1 MRKLLFRA
9 VVLVTLLLGIQ
20 MGASA
25 QWTWTPQTGRW
36 VNIKRMPKET
46 AELQIE
52 YARSLMMQGH
62 NDRALKETEKFQN
75 FYGKSELADQN
86 QFLRGEIKLAQGENS
101 EAAKEFQKVV
111 TSYPASPLYE
121 KVIAKQYEIGDKLYE
136 QGNKRMAKR
145 WAFARKRPFKRAIEV
160 YTMVINNQPFTEAAA
175 EAQYKV
181 GLCHHTRKEY
191 VQAAFEYKRVIED
204 YSASDWVDDA
214 CFGLAKCYYDSA
226 RPADYDQAPSQLAI
240 DAIDD
245 FTHRFPEDARV
256 KDLGDKRTKM
266 RETIALQRLQTAQY
280 YEKRRD
286 YKGAR
291 VYYQLVVDSF
301 SDTPS
306 AEMARKWLSD
316 NPVKEVR
323 AQDRILKGT
332 SKSS

>member
-9 VVLVTLLLGIQ
+9 VVLGTLLLGIQ
-20 MGASA
+20 MGAMA

-36 VNIKRMPKET
+36 VNTKRMPKET

-52 YARSLMMQGH
+52 YARSLMMEGH
-62 NDRALKETEKFQN
+62 YDRALKETEKFQN
-75 FYGKSELADQN
+75 FYQKNELGDQN
-86 QFLRGEIKLAQGENS
+86 QFLRGEIKLAQGEYT

-111 TSYPASPLYE
+111 TGYPASPLYE

-136 QGNKRMAKR
+136 QGNKRLAKK
-145 WAFARKRPFKRAIEV
+145 WAIGRKRPFKRAIEV
-160 YTMVINNQPFTEAAA
+160 YNMVINNQPFTDSAA

-214 CFGLAKCYYDSA
+214 CYGLAKCYYDSS

-240 DAIDD
+240 EAIDD
-245 FTHRFPEDARV
+245 FAHRFPEDTRL
-256 KDLGDKRTKM
+256 KELNEKRSKM

-280 YEKRRD
+280 YEKRRN
-286 YKGAR
+286 YKSAR

-301 SDTPS
+301 KDTEAAKT
-306 AEMARKWLSD
+306 AEKWISD